1 MVFSNTRSPSLLKS
15 CPLITIYLSLSPSK
29 TIAQTHNFFFLPN
42 RRLAL
47 AFPTPPE
54 ARHDRFSTRDVRCN
68 VRVLKSHTHAHTQAI
83 YNFFTLQ
90 SVMPAWTQNKK
101 ISPVF
106 SHPSIPLDLF
116 VPVAPL
122 HTPSHPSTPLHTPPQ
137 PFTALHTS
145 AHPFKPLHTP
155 SHFFRPKPS

>member
-1 MVFSNTRSPSLLKS
+1 MTASL
-15 CPLITIYLSLSPSK
+15 
-29 TIAQTHNFFFLPN
+29 
-42 RRLAL
+42 
-47 AFPTPPE
+47 PE
-54 ARHDRFSTRDVRCN
+54 TFRCN

-101 ISPVF
+101 ISPNF

-116 VPVAPL
+116 IPVAPL
-122 HTPSHPSTPLHTPPQ
+122 HTPSHPSTPLHTPPH

-145 AHPFKPLHTP
+145 AHPFKPLHPFTLLQTQTLMTLTHTLGRTHARTHTHTHTHMCP
-155 SHFFRPKPS
+155 RVWCNYVRSRPALERWLRYF